1 MESNALNAN
10 ASKMEM
16 ENDVVRVEEV
26 INEINNQFI
35 KIDDKEMR
43 SSQRL
48 IKNFVENDLIER
60 MKEKDELFS
69 HMFKNIH
76 HTGSVYN
83 GTKVDGPDE
92 FDLNVVLNLTLP
104 LGTYHLKRDANCPPG
119 YVLLNIIRPRK
130 HIPKHLFKK
139 FMNLLHF
146 YSSEN
151 EQFFMDPKKVRSW
164 FQGIID
170 KTLPEINQH
179 FDQSTITEILHV
191 AKRQS
196 GPALTL
202 IIYMASGAQIN
213 VDLAPV
219 VQFKPQFLQF
229 YPEVW
234 KNVYEPRWLTHRP
247 EHVRI
252 RNRSTEII

>member
-1 MESNALNAN
+1 
-10 ASKMEM
+10 MEM
-16 ENDVVRVEEV
+16 ENDIIRVEEV
-26 INEINNQFI
+26 INEITNQFI
-35 KIDDKEMR
+35 KIPDKEMK

-69 HMFKNIH
+69 HMFKKIH

-83 GTKVDGPDE
+83 GTKVEEPDE
-92 FDLNVVLNLTLP
+92 FDLSVVLNLTLP

-130 HIPKHLFKK
+130 HLPKHLFKK

-151 EQFFMDPKKVRSW
+151 EQFFMDPVKVRSW
-164 FQGIID
+164 FQGIIE
-170 KTLPEINQH
+170 KTLPEINQKL
-179 FDQSTITEILHV
+179 DDSTITEILHV

-202 IIYMASGAQIN
+202 TIYMVSGDLIN
-213 VDLAPV
+213 VDLVPV
-219 VQFKPQFLQF
+219 LQFKPQFLQF

-234 KNVYEPRWLTHRP
+234 RNVYEPRWLTHRP
-247 EHVRI
+247 EHVRNA
-252 RNRSTEII
+252 NRSIFFFS